1 MPFKPPIPPAKIY
14 PNANPL
20 AIEMLEARY
29 LASYHPYRM
38 APSEMLQVSKGV
50 GKGGSAGRKE
60 GIV

>member
-29 LASYHPYRM
+29 LVSYHPYRM
-38 APSEMLQVSKGV
+38 EEGSE
-50 GKGGSAGRKE
+50 GRKE